1 VVRIPDATSEQVR
14 AMVAKV
20 TNEGLLIPKE
30 LLGSADE
37 VQILEEPGRIIVILE
52 PDNDPI
58 WNLGKNPIKL
68 GITDAAE
75 NLDKY
80 LYGK

>member
-1 VVRIPDATSEQVR
+1 
-14 AMVAKV
+14 MVAKV

-30 LLGSADE
+30 LLGSAE
-37 VQILEEPGRIIVILE
+37 QVQIIEEPGRIVVILE
-52 PDNDPI
+52 PENDPI

-68 GITDAAE
+68 GITDASV

-80 LYGK
+80 LYDGK

>member
-1 VVRIPDATSEQVR
+1 
-14 AMVAKV
+14 MVAKV
-20 TNEGLLIPKE
+20 TSEGLLLPKE

-37 VQILEEPGRIIVILE
+37 VQILEEPGRIVVILQ

-68 GITDAAE
+68 GITDASV

-80 LYGK
+80 LYGGK

>member
-1 VVRIPDATSEQVR
+1 
-14 AMVAKV
+14 MVAKV

-37 VQILEEPGRIIVILE
+37 VQIIEEPGRLVVILE

-68 GITDAAE
+68 GITDASA

-80 LYGK
+80 IYDGK

>member
-1 VVRIPDATSEQVR
+1 
-14 AMVAKV
+14 MVAKV
-20 TNEGLLIPKE
+20 TSEGLLIPKE

-37 VQILEEPGRIIVILE
+37 VQILEEPGRIVVILQ
-52 PDNDPI
+52 PDSDPI

-68 GITDAAE
+68 GITDAAK